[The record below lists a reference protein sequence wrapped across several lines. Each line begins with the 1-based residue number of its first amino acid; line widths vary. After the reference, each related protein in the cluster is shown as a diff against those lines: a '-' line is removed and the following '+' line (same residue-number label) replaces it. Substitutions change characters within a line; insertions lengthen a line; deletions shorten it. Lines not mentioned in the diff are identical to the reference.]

1 MALRLIVTF
10 GGSLSHDPQVYLPRD
25 GAVDRPLHPTH
36 AHLQTQDSGGFLR
49 AVAHP
54 MNRDLVVAIGLAAA
68 LTGGCA
74 PSDAGSGATFLFEGA
89 RLILG
94 DGGTIENGALL
105 VEGDRILQVGSAGE
119 VMAPYGA
126 PTIDLTGKTIIPA
139 LIDAHAHLGYEGYT
153 SWGSQNYSRE
163 NLIEHL
169 ERYAYYGFGAVFSAG
184 SDPEDLAI
192 ELQRAQR
199 DGEVGGA
206 RFLFGAGMAPPGQ
219 GPNNQ
224 FLGHALAVADETG
237 MTVLRGIASEE
248 EARAQ
253 VREVSAKEISFIKIW
268 VDDRGGSQEKLRPEV
283 YRAILEEARAHDIEV
298 IVHQQ
303 SAGDMPDL
311 LEAGVAGFLHGRLG
325 PALDD
330 ALAAQIR
337 DSGAFLIPNLG
348 LGELRNERVGSD
360 PFLQEA
366 TLPEVAARLREA
378 YDARQRAGAGGTQAL
393 GGGGRAGAS
402 GGTAP
407 AGGGA
412 PGAGTRAAQRE
423 RALSESFSRLLAAD
437 VDIVLGTD
445 AGAVPDHFFGYTGH
459 RELEIFVRL
468 GMTPMQAIVAATS
481 RPAERLGLSEMGT
494 IAPGKSADFV
504 VLDANPLEDIRNTR
518 TISRVYLRGREVDRD
533 GLRARWTGGN

>member
-1 MALRLIVTF
+1 MHICKPKGR
-10 GGSLSHDPQVYLPRD
+10 R
-25 GAVDRPLHPTH
+25 
-36 AHLQTQDSGGFLR
+36 LR
-49 AVAHP
+49 AFTHP
-54 MNRDLVVAIGLAAA
+54 MNRGLVVAVGLAAA
-68 LTGGCA
+68 LTAACA
-74 PSDAGSGATFLFEGA
+74 PSDSGPPPEGAPATLLLEGA

-94 DGGTIENGALL
+94 DGDLIENGALL
-105 VEGDRILQVGSAGE
+105 IEGDRILQVGTTGE
-119 VMAPYGA
+119 VTAPPGA
-126 PTIDLTGKTIIPA
+126 TTIDLTGKTIIPA

-192 ELQRAQR
+192 EIQRAQQ
-199 DGEVGGA
+199 DGEVEGA

-224 FLGHALAVADETG
+224 FLGHALAVAEETG

-248 EARAQ
+248 EGRAS
-253 VREVSAKEISFIKIW
+253 VREVAEKQIRFIKIW
-268 VDDRGGSQEKLRPEV
+268 VDDRGGSQEKLGREV
-283 YRAILEEARAHDIEV
+283 YRAIIDEARAHDIEV

-303 SAGDMPDL
+303 NAQDMPDL
-311 LEAGVAGFLHGRLG
+311 LDAGVAGFLHGRLG

-330 ALAAQIR
+330 GLAAQIR

-348 LGELRNERVGSD
+348 LGELRRERVGGD

-366 TLPEVAARLREA
+366 TPPAVSARLREA
-378 YDARQRAGAGGTQAL
+378 YDARQPTGAGAQSGSGAQ
-393 GGGGRAGAS
+393 AS
-402 GGTAP
+402 GGSAQSS
-407 AGGGA
+407 G
-412 PGAGTRAAQRE
+412 AAQRAAANAE
-423 RALSESFSRLLAAD
+423 RRERELSEAFSRLLAAG
-437 VDIVLGTD
+437 VDILLGTD

-504 VLDANPLEDIRNTR
+504 VLDANPLDDIRNTR
-518 TISRVYLRGREVDRD
+518 TISRVYLRGREVDRE
-533 GLRARWTGGN
+533 GLRGRWTGGN

>member
-1 MALRLIVTF
+1 MSRIN
-10 GGSLSHDPQVYLPRD
+10 
-25 GAVDRPLHPTH
+25 
-36 AHLQTQDSGGFLR
+36 
-49 AVAHP
+49 P
-54 MNRDLVVAIGLAAA
+54 MNWGVVFAFGLAAA
-68 LTGGCA
+68 LTAGCA
-74 PSDAGSGATFLFEGA
+74 PSDSDPGSATLLFEGA
-89 RLILG
+89 RLVLG
-94 DGGTIENGALL
+94 DGRTIENGALL
-105 VEGDRILQVGSAGE
+105 VDGDLILEVGSNGE
-119 VMAPYGA
+119 ITAPPGA
-126 PTIDLTGKTIIPA
+126 TTIDLAGKTIIPA

-199 DGEVGGA
+199 EGEVGGA

-224 FLGHALAVADETG
+224 FLVHALAIADETG
-237 MTVLRGIASEE
+237 MTVLRGIASA
-248 EARAQ
+248 EAGRAS
-253 VREVSAKEISFIKIW
+253 VREVSAEGIPFIKIW
-268 VDDRGGSQEKLRPEV
+268 VDDRGGSQEKMPREV
-283 YRAILEEARAHDIEV
+283 YRAIIDESRTHGIEV

-303 SAGDMPDL
+303 RAQDMPDL

-330 ALAAQIR
+330 GLAAQIR

-348 LGELRNERVGSD
+348 LGELRRERVGGD

-366 TLPEVAARLREA
+366 TLPEVSARLREA
-378 YDARQRAGAGGTQAL
+378 FDARARAGGTGERTADAAQQA
-393 GGGGRAGAS
+393 AAN
-402 GGTAP
+402 
-407 AGGGA
+407 
-412 PGAGTRAAQRE
+412 AAQRE
-423 RALSESFSRLLAAD
+423 RRLSEAFSRLLAAD
-437 VDIVLGTD
+437 VAIVLGTD

-468 GMTPMQAIVAATS
+468 GMTPAQAIVAATS
-481 RPAERLGLSEMGT
+481 RPAERLGLSDMGT

-504 VLDANPLEDIRNTR
+504 VLDENPLEDIRNTR
-518 TISRVYLRGREVDRD
+518 TISRVYLRGREVDRE
-533 GLRARWTGGN
+533 GLRRGWTGRD

>member
-1 MALRLIVTF
+1 MLHTGPRR
-10 GGSLSHDPQVYLPRD
+10 SLGVMR
-25 GAVDRPLHPTH
+25 RTN
-36 AHLQTQDSGGFLR
+36 
-49 AVAHP
+49 P
-54 MNRDLVVAIGLAAA
+54 MNWALVVAIGFAAA

-74 PSDAGSGATFLFEGA
+74 PSDMGPSTTFLFEGA

-94 DGGTIENGALL
+94 DGETIENGALL
-105 VEGDRILQVGSAGE
+105 VEGDRILEVGSAGE

-126 PTIDLTGKTIIPA
+126 PSIDLTGKTVIPA
-139 LIDAHAHLGYEGYT
+139 LIDAHVHLGYEGYT
-153 SWGSQNYSRE
+153 SWASDNYSRE

-192 ELQRAQR
+192 EIQRAQR
-199 DGEVGGA
+199 EGEVGGA

-224 FLGHALAVADETG
+224 FLSHALAIAEKTG
-237 MTVLRGIASEE
+237 MTVLRGVASEE
-248 EARAQ
+248 EARAS
-253 VREVSAKEISFIKIW
+253 VREVSAKEIPFIKIW
-268 VDDRGGSQEKLRPEV
+268 VDDRGGSQEKLGGEV
-283 YRAILEEARAHDIEV
+283 YRAIVDEARAHGIAV
-298 IVHQQ
+298 VVHQQ
-303 SAGDMPDL
+303 NAQDMPDL

-330 ALAAQIR
+330 DLAAQIR
-337 DSGAFLIPNLG
+337 ESGAFLIPNLG
-348 LGELRNERVGSD
+348 LGELRRERVGSD

-378 YDARQRAGAGGTQAL
+378 YDARQ
-393 GGGGRAGAS
+393 
-402 GGTAP
+402 P
-407 AGGGA
+407 GGGA
-412 PGAGTRAAQRE
+412 QQARSATQQAAAGAAERE
-423 RALSESFSRLLAAD
+423 RALSEAFSRLITAE

-445 AGAVPDHFFGYTGH
+445 AGALPDHFFGYTGH

-481 RPAERLGLSEMGT
+481 RPAERFGLSEMGT

-504 VLDANPLEDIRNTR
+504 VLDQNPLEDIRNTQ
-518 TISRVYLRGREVDRD
+518 TISRVYLRGREVDRE
-533 GLRARWTGGN
+533 GLRERLTGRD

>member
-1 MALRLIVTF
+1 MENTKPVNWNLF
-10 GGSLSHDPQVYLPRD
+10 
-25 GAVDRPLHPTH
+25 
-36 AHLQTQDSGGFLR
+36 
-49 AVAHP
+49 
-54 MNRDLVVAIGLAAA
+54 VAIA
-68 LTGGCA
+68 LTAFLAGGCA
-74 PSDAGSGATFLFEGA
+74 PSAPEQPGAQPGATLLFEGA

-94 DGGTIENGALL
+94 DGGVIENGAFL
-105 VEGDRILQVGSAGE
+105 VEGDRILEVGNTGE
-119 VMAPYGA
+119 VAAPPGS
-126 PTIDLTGKTIIPA
+126 TSIDLAGKTVIPA

-153 SWGSQNYSRE
+153 SWGSDNYSRE

-192 ELQRAQR
+192 EIQRAQR
-199 DGEVGGA
+199 EGEVDGA

-224 FLGHALAVADETG
+224 FLGHALAIAEETG

-248 EARAQ
+248 EGRAA
-253 VREVSAKEISFIKIW
+253 VREVSAKEIPFIKIW

-283 YRAILEEARAHDIEV
+283 YRGIIDEARAHGIEV
-298 IVHQQ
+298 FVHQQ
-303 SAGDMPDL
+303 NAQDMPDL

-325 PALDD
+325 SAMDD
-330 ALAAQIR
+330 GLAAHIH

-348 LGELRNERVGSD
+348 LGELRRERGGGD

-366 TLPEVAARLREA
+366 TPPGVAARLGEA
-378 YDARQRAGAGGTQAL
+378 YDARQRAGAAVQ
-393 GGGGRAGAS
+393 GRAGAQ
-402 GGTAP
+402 
-407 AGGGA
+407 GA
-412 PGAGTRAAQRE
+412 AERAAERE
-423 RALSESFSRLLAAD
+423 RELREAFSRLLAAD

-494 IAPGKSADFV
+494 IASGKTADFV
-504 VLDANPLEDIRNTR
+504 VLDANPLEDIRNTH
-518 TISRVYLRGREVDRD
+518 TISRVYLRGREVDRE
-533 GLRARWTGGN
+533 GLRARWTGRD